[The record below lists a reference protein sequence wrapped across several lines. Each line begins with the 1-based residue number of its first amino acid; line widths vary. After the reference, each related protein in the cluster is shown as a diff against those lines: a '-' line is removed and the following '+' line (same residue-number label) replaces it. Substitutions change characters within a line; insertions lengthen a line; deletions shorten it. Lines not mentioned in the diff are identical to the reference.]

1 MVEQTES
8 LAAIRRRLLAGSPKT
23 QERRA
28 SRKPTKPTSRELW
41 KRTWAKINAEK
52 ATAET
57 SAPNGDIAT
66 ASTAAAPKPSADRLR
81 AARKR
86 GIRQGIE

>member
-1 MVEQTES
+1 MAEQTES
-8 LAAIRRRLLAGSPKT
+8 LAATRRRLLAGSPKT

-28 SRKPTKPTSRELW
+28 SRKPSKPTSRDVW
-41 KRTWAKINAEK
+41 KKAWAKINAEK

-57 SAPNGDIAT
+57 SAPNGDTAP
-66 ASTAAAPKPSADRLR
+66 ASTSSADRVR

-86 GIRQGIE
+86 GMRQGIE